1 MILCGELET
10 AERVLNT
17 SFTHIWMA
25 FHEEYDG
32 LKACGEFEKYLRM
45 EAARTQAA
53 MPVTETLTMLKNG
66 RWGELCMYFD
76 RCLAQNTLD
85 LQRSGALFAPNFN
98 PQYCDLGGDLS

>member
-1 MILCGELET
+1 
-10 AERVLNT
+10 
-17 SFTHIWMA
+17 
-25 FHEEYDG
+25 
-32 LKACGEFEKYLRM
+32 M
-45 EAARTQAA
+45 EAARTWAA

-85 LQRSGALFAPNFN
+85 LQRSGGLFAPNFN